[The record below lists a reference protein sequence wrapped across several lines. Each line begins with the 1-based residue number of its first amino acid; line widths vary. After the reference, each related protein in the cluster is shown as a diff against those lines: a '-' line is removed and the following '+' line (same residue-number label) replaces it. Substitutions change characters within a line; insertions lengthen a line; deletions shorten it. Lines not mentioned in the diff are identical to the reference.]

1 MGYSECKYI
10 LSSIIQDWA
19 DDSRKVHTDPVC
31 TREKKNPCNSWLTVS
46 EVILSAF
53 AGDLAVVDGVDG
65 TMVIAAETTCAAVII
80 FPFGCFVK
88 LYVADRAYL
97 RTFATVDADIGID
110 GKFLVGDHEA
120 VEICSDDVAEGPWSE
135 S

>member
-88 LYVADRAYL
+88 LYVADGTHL
-97 RTFATVDADIGID
+97 QTFATVDADVGID

-120 VEICSDDVAEGPWSE
+120 VEICSDDVAKGPWSE
-135 S
+135 P

>member
-1 MGYSECKYI
+1 MIYKEGWHAHFSNWNWNNWNNGTTGM
-10 LSSIIQDWA
+10 LSL
-19 DDSRKVHTDPVC
+19 
-31 TREKKNPCNSWLTVS
+31 KKPCNSWLTVS
-46 EVILSAF
+46 EVILSTF

-88 LYVADRAYL
+88 LYVADGTHL
-97 RTFATVDADIGID
+97 RTFATVDADVGID